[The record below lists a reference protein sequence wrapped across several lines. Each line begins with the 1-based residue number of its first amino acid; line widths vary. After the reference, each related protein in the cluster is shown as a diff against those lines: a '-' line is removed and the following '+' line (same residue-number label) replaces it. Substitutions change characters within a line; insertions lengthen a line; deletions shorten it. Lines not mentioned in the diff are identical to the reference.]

1 MNYDQLNE
9 LSIFALRELAR
20 RTGVYSPTSKKKDEL
35 ISDILDILE
44 GKKEPYVPKTRQ
56 GRPPKNYG
64 YSFADVLYH
73 NSSAQQ
79 AYQGPV
85 LAQNVPTFKYE
96 TSGLI
101 SGYVEIVSP
110 VSACLW
116 VRDDLK
122 FNCIYIPNSLVN
134 MYGLKTG
141 DFIHAHLEQEDGQ
154 TIVGSVS
161 NINNCPIKK
170 YEKNKRLDY
179 VDIKHIIPSKL
190 IQFDK
195 SEYNELDILLGE
207 SIYLYGN
214 DNNDNTSTIIN
225 LLNSSSATKKI
236 YINTVVADKNKIFL
250 EEMNGAV
257 ELFTSSITDTSENAQ
272 HIVNL
277 AIERAKRILERGDDV
292 IVAVDDVKSVI
303 GIDND
308 DMSITKNLMS
318 VTKDGE
324 NAGTITLFA
333 VMPMDKSAS
342 LFEKLADKKF
352 KIAEHKLF
360 II

>member
-1 MNYDQLNE
+1 MNYEQLNE

-35 ISDILDILE
+35 INDILDILE
-44 GKKEPYVPKTRQ
+44 GRKEPHVAKTRQ

-64 YSFADVLYH
+64 YTFADVLYH
-73 NSSAQQ
+73 TPTQQ

-85 LAQNVPTFKYE
+85 LSQNVPTFKYE
-96 TSGLI
+96 TNGLI

-116 VRDDLK
+116 VRENTA

-141 DFIHAHLEQEDGQ
+141 DFIHAHLEQEEGQ
-154 TIVGSVS
+154 TIVGSIS

-179 VDIKHIIPSKL
+179 SDIRHILPSKL
-190 IQFDK
+190 IHFNK
-195 SEYNELDILLGE
+195 TEYEELDIKLGE
-207 SIYLYGN
+207 SVYIYGN
-214 DNNDNTSTIIN
+214 DNNCNTSTIIN
-225 LLNSSSATKKI
+225 MLNSSSATKKI
-236 YINTVVADKNKIFL
+236 YINTVLAEKNKIYL
-250 EEMNGAV
+250 DDINGAV
-257 ELFTSSITDTSENAQ
+257 ELFTSCVTDTSENAQ
-272 HIVNL
+272 HVVNL

-292 IVAVDDVKSVI
+292 IIAVDDVKSVI

-308 DMSITKNLMS
+308 DMSLTKNLMS

-324 NAGTITLFA
+324 NAGSITLFA
-333 VMPMDKSAS
+333 IMPMDKSAS

-352 KIAEHKLF
+352 KMVEHKLYLL
-360 II
+360 